1 MDYRILME
9 LASELGTRLAV
20 AGAETYRIEESIV
33 RILAAYGLESRVYS
47 VPNSL
52 FITIIVPGELP
63 ITQLCRMKSIGT
75 DLDAVEKY
83 SNLSRRICA
92 EIPDPGTALEWLQ
105 ETDKAHRQYSFPV
118 VLLGHILVAGGLCVF
133 YGGNAADCLCA
144 GLCGLFLG
152 IADHYLSKV
161 NSNAFFQKIASGF
174 LMAFFAYWLA
184 EQGLSRN
191 IDTSV
196 IGTLMLLVPG
206 LLFTN
211 ALRDIIFGDINS
223 GVNRVVTALLIAAAV
238 ALGTAAAWNTAE
250 FLWGIPAAPAPLAH
264 RDLVTCSATFVACV
278 GFLFVW
284 NIHGSGSWLCALGGF
299 LTWAVFC
306 FADNNGFGYAMC
318 CFFGT
323 LVAASYAEI
332 MARLRKYPAISYLV
346 ISLIP
351 LIPGSNIYYTAQQAV
366 QGNMDR
372 FIQEG
377 TLLVITAGIMAVGII
392 LVSSA
397 ARILHPIHPPVKFP
411 VKK

>member
-1 MDYRILME
+1 MDYGVLMQMV
-9 LASELGTRLAV
+9 SEIGSRLAV

-33 RILAAYGLESRVYS
+33 RILDAYGLESRVYS

-52 FITIIVPGELP
+52 FITIIVPGQLP
-63 ITQLCRMKSIGT
+63 ITQLCRMKNMGT

-83 SNLSRRICA
+83 SNLSRRICT
-92 EIPDPGTALEWLQ
+92 EKPEPREALQWVQ
-105 ETDKAHRQYSFPV
+105 ETESSCQQYSFPV
-118 VLLGHILVAGGLCVF
+118 VLFGHILVAAGLCVF
-133 YGGNAADCLCA
+133 YGGTPADCFCA

-152 IADHYLSKV
+152 LVDHALSKV
-161 NSNAFFQKIASGF
+161 NSNAFFQKISSAFG
-174 LMAFFAYWLA
+174 MALFAYLLA
-184 EQGLSRN
+184 QLGMAHN

-223 GVNRVVTALLIAAAV
+223 GVNRVVTALLIACAV
-238 ALGTAAAWNTAE
+238 ALGTASAWNAAE
-250 FLWGIPAAPAPLAH
+250 YLWGIDPMSPPLTPSV
-264 RDLVTCSATFVACV
+264 LTGCTATFVACV

-284 NIHGSGSWLCALGGF
+284 NIHGKGSWLCALGGF

-306 FADNNGFGYAMC
+306 FADSLGFRYSMC
-318 CFFGT
+318 CLFGT
-323 LVAASYAEI
+323 LFAASYAEI

-351 LIPGSNIYYTAQQAV
+351 LIPGSYIYYTAQQAV
-366 QGNMDR
+366 QGNMDG
-372 FIQEG
+372 FIYQG
-377 TLLVITAGIMAVGII
+377 TQTLITAGVMAVGII

-397 ARILHPIHPPVKFP
+397 ARIIHPIHPPIKIAS
-411 VKK
+411 K

>member
-33 RILAAYGLESRVYS
+33 RVLAAYGLDSRVYS

-52 FITIIVPGELP
+52 FITIMVPGELP
-63 ITQLCRMKSIGT
+63 ITQLCRMKNVGT

-83 SNLSRRICA
+83 NNLSRSICA
-92 EIPDPGTALEWLQ
+92 QKPDPQVALEWMK
-105 ETDKAHRQYSFPV
+105 ETDKARKAYSFPI
-118 VLLGHILVAGGLCVF
+118 VLLGHILVACGLCVF
-133 YGGNAADCLCA
+133 YGGTISDVICA

-152 IADHYLSKV
+152 LFDTFLGKF

-174 LMAFFAYWLA
+174 AMAFFAYLLA
-184 EQGLSRN
+184 EFGLARN

-211 ALRDIIFGDINS
+211 SLRDMIFGDINS
-223 GVNRVVTALLIAAAV
+223 GVNRAVTAFLIASAV
-238 ALGTAAAWNTAE
+238 ALGTAAAWNSAQY
-250 FLWGIPAAPAPLAH
+250 LWGIPAAPAPLAH
-264 RDLVTCSATFVACV
+264 SALITCTGTAVACI

-284 NIHGSGSWLCALGGF
+284 NIHGGGKWVCPLGGF
-299 LTWAVFC
+299 ITWAVFL
-306 FADNNGFGYAMC
+306 FAQRLGCSYAMC
-318 CFFGT
+318 CLFGT
-323 LVAASYAEI
+323 IFAAAYAEI
-332 MARLRKYPAISYLV
+332 MARIRKYPAISYLV
-346 ISLIP
+346 ISLVP

-366 QGNMDR
+366 QGNLDG
-372 FIQEG
+372 FIQQAVL
-377 TLLVITAGIMAVGII
+377 TLVTAGVMAVGII

-397 ARILHPIHPPVKFP
+397 ARIIHPIHPPAKTSVK
-411 VKK
+411 

>member
-9 LASELGTRLAV
+9 LVSGLGARLAV
-20 AGAETYRIEESIV
+20 AGAETYRIEESVIRV
-33 RILAAYGLESRVYS
+33 LATYGLDSRVYS

-52 FITIIVPGELP
+52 FITIMVPGELP
-63 ITQLCRMKSIGT
+63 ITQLCRMKNTGT

-92 EIPDPGTALEWLQ
+92 EKPDPQVALQWLA
-105 ETDKAHRQYSFPV
+105 ETERARKTYSLPL
-118 VLLGHILVAGGLCVF
+118 VLLGCVLVACSLCVF
-133 YGGNAADCLCA
+133 YGGSGADCLCA

-152 IADHYLSKV
+152 LVDHFLSKV
-161 NSNAFFQKIASGF
+161 NSNAFFQKLAAGF
-174 LMAFFAYWLA
+174 LMALFAYALA
-184 EQGLSRN
+184 ETGLSRN

-211 ALRDIIFGDINS
+211 ALRDIIFGDTNS
-223 GVNRVVTALLIAAAV
+223 GVNRIVTALLIASAV

-250 FLWGIPAAPAPLAH
+250 SLWGIPSAPTPIVH
-264 RDLVTCSATFVACV
+264 RDLVTCLAIFMSCV

-284 NIHGSGSWLCALGGF
+284 NIHGRGGWLCAIGGF
-299 LTWAVFC
+299 VTWAVFC
-306 FADNNGFGYAMC
+306 FADNNGCSYVMC
-318 CFFGT
+318 CFVST
-323 LVAASYAEI
+323 LVAASYSEV
-332 MARLRKYPAISYLV
+332 MARIRKYPAISYLV
-346 ISLIP
+346 TALIP

-366 QGNMDR
+366 QGNMAG

-377 TLLVITAGIMAVGII
+377 TLLIVTAGIMAVGII

-397 ARILHPIHPPVKFP
+397 ARILNPLLRSRKIPVTK
-411 VKK
+411 

>member
-9 LASELGTRLAV
+9 LASELGSHLAV
-20 AGAETYRIEESIV
+20 AGAETFRIEESIV
-33 RILAAYGLESRVYS
+33 RVLAAYDLDSRVYS
-47 VPNSL
+47 VPHSL
-52 FITIIVPGELP
+52 FITIIAPDQLP
-63 ITQLCRMKSIGT
+63 ITQLCRMKNIGT

-83 SNLSRRICA
+83 SNLCRQICI
-92 EIPDPGTALEWLQ
+92 EKPDPRIALEWFRDT
-105 ETDKAHRQYSFPV
+105 EIECKQYSFPI
-118 VLLGHILVAGGLCVF
+118 VLLGHMLVAGGLCVF

-152 IADHYLSKV
+152 LVDHFLSKV

-174 LMAFFAYWLA
+174 LMALFAYGLA
-184 EQGLSRN
+184 ELGLSRN

-223 GVNRVVTALLIAAAV
+223 GVNRIVTALLIAAAV

-250 FLWGIPAAPAPLAH
+250 SLWGIPSVPAPLVH
-264 RDLVTCSATFVACV
+264 RDLVTCFATLVACI

-284 NIHGSGSWLCALGGF
+284 NIHGSGACLCALGGF
-299 LTWAVFC
+299 LTWAAFC
-306 FADNNGFGYAMC
+306 FADNNGYSYAMC

-323 LVAASYAEI
+323 LVAASYAEV
-332 MARLRKYPAISYLV
+332 MARIRKYPAISYLV

-351 LIPGSNIYYTAQQAV
+351 LIPGSYIYYTAQQAV
-366 QGNMDR
+366 QGNMNR
-372 FIQEG
+372 FIHEG
-377 TLLVITAGIMAVGII
+377 SLLVITAGIMAVGII

-397 ARILHPIHPPVKFP
+397 ARIIHPLHPPVKP
-411 VKK
+411 LVRK

>member
-1 MDYRILME
+1 MKHRVLMD

-20 AGAETYRIEESIV
+20 SGAETYRIEESILRV
-33 RILAAYGLESRVYS
+33 LAAYGLDARVYS

-52 FITIIVPGELP
+52 FITIMIPDSLP
-63 ITQLCRMKSIGT
+63 ITQLCRMKNVGT
-75 DLDAVEKY
+75 NLDAVEKY
-83 SNLSRRICA
+83 SNLCRRICA
-92 EIPDPGTALEWLQ
+92 EKPDPQTALEWLRDT
-105 ETDKAHRQYSFPV
+105 EAECRQYSFPI

-152 IADHYLSKV
+152 LVDYILSKV
-161 NSNAFFQKIASGF
+161 NSNAFFQKIASSF
-174 LMAFFAYWLA
+174 LMALFAYGLA
-184 EQGLSRN
+184 DLGLSRN

-223 GVNRVVTALLIAAAV
+223 GVNRIVTALLIAAAV

-250 FLWGIPAAPAPLAH
+250 YLWDIPAVPAALIH
-264 RDLVTCSATFVACV
+264 RDLITCFATLVACI

-306 FADNNGFGYAMC
+306 FLNNNSFSYAMC
-318 CFFGT
+318 CFCGT
-323 LVAASYAEI
+323 LVAASYAEVI
-332 MARLRKYPAISYLV
+332 ARIRKYPSISYLV

-351 LIPGSNIYYTAQQAV
+351 LIPGSNIYFTAQQAI
-366 QGNMDR
+366 QSNMAG
-372 FIQEG
+372 FVHEG
-377 TLLVITAGIMAVGII
+377 TLLIVTAGIMAVGII

-397 ARILHPIHPPVKFP
+397 ARIIHPLHAPVKP
-411 VKK
+411 LVRK

>member
-1 MDYRILME
+1 MDYRTLME
-9 LASELGTRLAV
+9 LVTGLASRLAV
-20 AGAETYRIEESIV
+20 AGAETYRIEESVI
-33 RILAAYGLESRVYS
+33 RILRAYGLEGRVYS

-52 FITIIVPGELP
+52 FVTIMVPDSLP
-63 ITQLCRMKSIGT
+63 ITQLCRMKDTGT

-92 EIPDPGTALEWLQ
+92 EAPDPHEALQWLQ
-105 ETDKAHRQYSFPV
+105 AAERAHKTYSFPF
-118 VLLGHILVAGGLCVF
+118 VLLGNILVAGGLCVF
-133 YGGNAADCLCA
+133 YGGTPADCFCA
-144 GLCGLFLG
+144 GLCGLLLG
-152 IADHYLSKV
+152 LVDHILSKV
-161 NSNAFFQKIASGF
+161 NSNAFFQKIASAF
-174 LMAFFAYWLA
+174 LMALFAYILA
-184 EQGLSRN
+184 EIGMATN

-211 ALRDIIFGDINS
+211 ALRDIIFGDTNS
-223 GVNRVVTALLIAAAV
+223 GVNRVVTALLIASAV

-250 FLWGIPAAPAPLAH
+250 FLWGIPAAPSPLVH
-264 RDLVTCSATFVACV
+264 SDLTACIATFVACV

-306 FADNNGFGYAMC
+306 TADHFGFGYAMC

-323 LVAASYAEI
+323 VFAAAYAEI
-332 MARLRKYPAISYLV
+332 MARIRKYPAISYLV

-351 LIPGSNIYYTAQQAV
+351 LIPGSYIYYTAQQAV
-366 QGNMDR
+366 QGNMDG
-372 FIQEG
+372 FLQQGIL
-377 TLLVITAGIMAVGII
+377 TLITAGVMAVGII

-397 ARILHPIHPPVKFP
+397 ARIIHPIHPPVNTTAK
-411 VKK
+411 

>member
-1 MDYRILME
+1 MEYRILME

-33 RILAAYGLESRVYS
+33 RVLAAYGLDSRVYS

-52 FITIIVPGELP
+52 FITIMVPGELP
-63 ITQLCRMKSIGT
+63 ITQLCRMKNMGT

-83 SNLSRRICA
+83 NNFSRAVC
-92 EIPDPGTALEWLQ
+92 EKKPDPRVALQWLE
-105 ETDKAHRQYSFPV
+105 ETDRAREAYSFPI
-118 VLLGHILVAGGLCVF
+118 VLLGHILVASGLCVF
-133 YGGNAADCLCA
+133 YGGSLTDTVCA

-152 IADHYLSKV
+152 LFDTFLGKF

-174 LMAFFAYWLA
+174 AMALFAYILA
-184 EQGLSRN
+184 EFGFSRN

-211 ALRDIIFGDINS
+211 SLRDMIFGDINS
-223 GVNRVVTALLIAAAV
+223 GVNRAVTAFLIAAAV
-238 ALGTAAAWNTAE
+238 ALGTAAAWNTAQH
-250 FLWGIPAAPAPLAH
+250 LWGIPDAPDPLNH
-264 RDLVTCSATFVACV
+264 SPLVTCLGTAVACT

-284 NIHGSGSWLCALGGF
+284 NIHGAGKWVCPVGGF

-306 FADNNGFGYAMC
+306 FARDLGFGYAMC
-318 CFFGT
+318 CLFGT
-323 LVAASYAEI
+323 IFAAAYAEV
-332 MARLRKYPAISYLV
+332 MARIRKYPAISYLV
-346 ISLIP
+346 IGLIS

-366 QGNMDR
+366 QGNMDG
-372 FIQEG
+372 FIREG
-377 TLLVITAGIMAVGII
+377 TLTLITAGVMAVGII

-397 ARILHPIHPPVKFP
+397 ARIIHPIHPPVK
-411 VKK
+411 VSSK